1 MARVLA
7 IDLDGTLLSSR
18 GEAFPDALARI
29 RELSSRG
36 WLVII
41 CTARPV
47 RAVKLLLPDGFGE
60 DYWATC
66 NGAWIVEQGVV
77 VARTEMPFRETARLV
92 ENLLARGLW
101 VQVEANDTLY
111 SDRQPVPGFVGEY
124 RPLWEYGGSDA
135 CKVLVNVSTSSQIRE
150 VSELLP
156 DHLSMVVTDGA
167 TLVQVAHRDCTKL
180 NAVGRIC
187 SMEGLGLEDVVAFG
201 DDHNDTELIR
211 AAGLGVAMA
220 NAAPAVLEVADRVA
234 GSNDE
239 NGVGEVLR
247 GLARGDWPEA
257 LTRPAG

>member
-1 MARVLA
+1 MARALA
-7 IDLDGTLLSSR
+7 IDLDGTLLSSC
-18 GEAFPDALARI
+18 GEAFPETLATI

-66 NGAWIVEQGVV
+66 NGAWIVRQGVV
-77 VARTEMPFRETARLV
+77 ISRMEMPFREPARLV
-92 ENLLARGLW
+92 ENLLTRGLW
-101 VQVEANDTLY
+101 VQVEANDILY

-124 RPLWEYGGSDA
+124 RPLREYGGSDA
-135 CKVLVNVSTSSQIRE
+135 CKVLVSVYTSSQVCE
-150 VSELLP
+150 VSELLS
-156 DHLSMVVTDGA
+156 DHLSMMVTDGG
-167 TLVQVAHRDCTKL
+167 TLVQVAHRDCSKL
-180 NAVGRIC
+180 NAVRTIC

-201 DDHNDTELIR
+201 DDHNDVELIR

-220 NAAPAVLEVADRVA
+220 NAAPAVLEVADLVT

-239 NGVGEVLR
+239 DGVGEVLR
-247 GLARGDWPEA
+247 ELARGDGGPHDA
-257 LTRPAG
+257 